1 MASVITCTRA
11 SKTTRSCE
19 QKARCKPRSSAGTIV
34 YCLDACKGGV
44 LQQQRNVAGA
54 REENVALTPCSVSGT
69 CSECCAPQTSL
80 SRPFSVL
87 LDIGGPG
94 ACQVSTV
101 ARHSRLFRAP
111 VTCLLFHLRG
121 TKGGIE
127 RVSRSQGAQHQAR
140 FDVKSTPM
148 LPEACNAIAVV
159 LWRTTE
165 ALRTSRV
172 CCPKVKVDK
181 AFVPREW
188 TTKASATESGACI
201 E

>member
-19 QKARCKPRSSAGTIV
+19 QKPAANRVPPQVLFV
-34 YCLDACKGGV
+34 YCLDARKGEV

-69 CSECCAPQTSL
+69 CSECCAPQTSFL
-80 SRPFSVL
+80 CAVGYRRARRVSSVNSGTAFEAL
-87 LDIGGPG
+87 
-94 ACQVSTV
+94 
-101 ARHSRLFRAP
+101 RAP
-111 VTCLLFHLRG
+111 VTCLLFHMRG

-148 LPEACNAIAVV
+148 LPEGCNAVAVV
-159 LWRTTE
+159 LWRTTA
-165 ALRTSRV
+165 ALHTSRV

-188 TTKASATESGACI
+188 TTRASATESGACI

>member
-19 QKARCKPRSSAGTIV
+19 QKARCKPRSSAGTII

-94 ACQVSTV
+94 ACQASTV
-101 ARHSRLFRAP
+101 ARHSRLFHAP
-111 VTCLLFHLRG
+111 VTCLLFHMRG

-127 RVSRSQGAQHQAR
+127 RVLVLKWHSIKRDLMSSQHRCCPRHAMLLLLCFGAQQKRSAPHVFA
-140 FDVKSTPM
+140 
-148 LPEACNAIAVV
+148 
-159 LWRTTE
+159 
-165 ALRTSRV
+165 ALR
-172 CCPKVKVDK
+172 
-181 AFVPREW
+181 
-188 TTKASATESGACI
+188 
-201 E
+201 

>member
-19 QKARCKPRSSAGTIV
+19 QKPAANRVPPQVLFV
-34 YCLDACKGGV
+34 YCLDARKGEV

-54 REENVALTPCSVSGT
+54 REENVALTPCSVSDT

-80 SRPFSVL
+80 SRPFFVL
-87 LDIGGPG
+87 VDIGGPG
-94 ACQVSTV
+94 ACQVLTV

-111 VTCLLFHLRG
+111 VTCLLFHMRG

-148 LPEACNAIAVV
+148 LPEGCNAIAVV

-172 CCPKVKVDK
+172 CCPKLKVDK

-188 TTKASATESGACI
+188 TTRASATESGACI